1 MRYQTITQGTFASSA
16 GSSYAIIKNAVV
28 LGMVKMAGLE
38 TDLLSLCSTCTSL
51 GIERAAGT
59 MMERLKRLTQGK
71 LSQSELTM
79 LKGIYEIVTTQS
91 WFDDTECS
99 REGFAVGLVGLFRYG
114 IVKPNQLQKIAMLW
128 AYTEFSKDMPNAQRL
143 KLKSLHSG
151 CSVPE

>member
-1 MRYQTITQGTFASSA
+1 MQHVHKFGNRTRSGNNDGTAEA
-16 GSSYAIIKNAVV
+16 SYAGKVVAKRTHNA
-28 LGMVKMAGLE
+28 
-38 TDLLSLCSTCTSL
+38 
-51 GIERAAGT
+51 
-59 MMERLKRLTQGK
+59 KRN
-71 LSQSELTM
+71 
-79 LKGIYEIVTTQS
+79 IRIVTTQS
-91 WFDDTECS
+91 WFDDTEYS